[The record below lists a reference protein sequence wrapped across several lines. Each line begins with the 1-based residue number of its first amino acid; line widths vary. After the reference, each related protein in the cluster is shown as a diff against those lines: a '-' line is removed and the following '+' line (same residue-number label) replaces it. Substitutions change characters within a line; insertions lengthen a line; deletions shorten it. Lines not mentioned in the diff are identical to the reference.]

1 MWFRWCTCRGLHH
14 TSIAC
19 NMHMLLFTCSSG
31 YVCSLRVAQSHLLL
45 AYLPHSLTL
54 CTSYLRSTQIVEH
67 RGDTENMI
75 QQYAALLGSFQPCAY
90 QLLFYM
96 LQFLEEVIAHS
107 GHNLMTKGNIGIG
120 KDHPPTHPPTAF
132 TFPPC
137 AQLSHVHSCDN
148 SPTEPF
154 SSPCALLGDVLLDVV
169 FSV

>member
-75 QQYAALLGSFQPCAY
+75 QQYAALLGSLQPCAY

-120 KDHPPTHPPTAF
+120 KDHPPTHPPRSRSLHV
-132 TFPPC
+132 
-137 AQLSHVHSCDN
+137 LSCLMSTPATTHLPSQ
-148 SPTEPF
+148 F